1 MAAGEGEGPG
11 KHLPAGRCFERPT
24 QPPSPVIV
32 TRNRKGCGMEFWLVV
47 GLIIGVVLAWAAISD
62 RRDRRYHRLRSHS
75 EMADDHREHLRDVRA
90 ADMGSHLNP
99 DTSWMHRPGSS
110 QRPRGRRDEEDRR

>member
-1 MAAGEGEGPG
+1 
-11 KHLPAGRCFERPT
+11 
-24 QPPSPVIV
+24 
-32 TRNRKGCGMEFWLVV
+32 MEFWLVV
-47 GLIIGVVLAWAAISD
+47 GVILGAVLAWAAISD

-110 QRPRGRRDEEDRR
+110 RQPRGPHDEEKRG

>member
-1 MAAGEGEGPG
+1 MD
-11 KHLPAGRCFERPT
+11 
-24 QPPSPVIV
+24 
-32 TRNRKGCGMEFWLVV
+32 FWLVV
-47 GLIIGVVLAWAAISD
+47 GLILGVVLAWAAISD
-62 RRDRRYHRLRSHS
+62 RRDRRYHRLRSHG

-110 QRPRGRRDEEDRR
+110 QQLRRPSDGVDR

>member
-1 MAAGEGEGPG
+1 
-11 KHLPAGRCFERPT
+11 
-24 QPPSPVIV
+24 
-32 TRNRKGCGMEFWLVV
+32 MEFWLVV
-47 GLIIGVVLAWAAISD
+47 GLVIGAVLVWAGISD
-62 RRDRRYHRLRSHS
+62 QRDRRYHRLRSHR

-110 QRPRGRRDEEDRR
+110 QQPARRRDEEERR

>member
-1 MAAGEGEGPG
+1 
-11 KHLPAGRCFERPT
+11 
-24 QPPSPVIV
+24 
-32 TRNRKGCGMEFWLVV
+32 MEFWLVV
-47 GLIIGVVLAWAAISD
+47 GLILGMVLGWAAISD

-90 ADMGSHLNP
+90 VDMGSHLNP

-110 QRPRGRRDEEDRR
+110 QQPHRPSDN

>member
-1 MAAGEGEGPG
+1 
-11 KHLPAGRCFERPT
+11 
-24 QPPSPVIV
+24 
-32 TRNRKGCGMEFWLVV
+32 MEFWLVV

-75 EMADDHREHLRDVRA
+75 EMADDQREHLRDVRA

-110 QRPRGRRDEEDRR
+110 QRPRGRRDEEDSR

>member
-1 MAAGEGEGPG
+1 
-11 KHLPAGRCFERPT
+11 
-24 QPPSPVIV
+24 
-32 TRNRKGCGMEFWLVV
+32 
-47 GLIIGVVLAWAAISD
+47 
-62 RRDRRYHRLRSHS
+62 
-75 EMADDHREHLRDVRA
+75 VRA

>member
-1 MAAGEGEGPG
+1 
-11 KHLPAGRCFERPT
+11 
-24 QPPSPVIV
+24 
-32 TRNRKGCGMEFWLVV
+32 MEFWLVV
-47 GLIIGVVLAWAAISD
+47 GLILSVVLAWAAISD
-62 RRDRRYHRLRSHS
+62 RRARRHHRLRSHS

-110 QRPRGRRDEEDRR
+110 QRPRGRRDEEEWR

>member
-1 MAAGEGEGPG
+1 
-11 KHLPAGRCFERPT
+11 
-24 QPPSPVIV
+24 
-32 TRNRKGCGMEFWLVV
+32 MEFWLVV

-75 EMADDHREHLRDVRA
+75 EIADDHREHLRDVRA

-110 QRPRGRRDEEDRR
+110 QRPRGRRDEEDWR

>member
-1 MAAGEGEGPG
+1 
-11 KHLPAGRCFERPT
+11 
-24 QPPSPVIV
+24 
-32 TRNRKGCGMEFWLVV
+32 MEFWLVV
-47 GLIIGVVLAWAAISD
+47 GLIIGVVLVWAAISD

-75 EMADDHREHLRDVRA
+75 EMADDRREQLRDVRA

-110 QRPRGRRDEEDRR
+110 QRSRGRRDEEDWR

>member
-1 MAAGEGEGPG
+1 
-11 KHLPAGRCFERPT
+11 
-24 QPPSPVIV
+24 
-32 TRNRKGCGMEFWLVV
+32 MEFWLVV
-47 GLIIGVVLAWAAISD
+47 GLVVGVVLLWAANAD